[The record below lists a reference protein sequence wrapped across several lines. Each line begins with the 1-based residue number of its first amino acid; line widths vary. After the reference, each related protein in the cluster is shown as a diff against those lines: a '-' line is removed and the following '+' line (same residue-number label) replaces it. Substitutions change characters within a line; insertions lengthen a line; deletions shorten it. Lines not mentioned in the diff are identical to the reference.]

1 MVLMNR
7 YNKPIHTGSI
17 ADLGFAIVV
26 LVAYFTIFSNI
37 HTISVNW
44 LVTIIFLGIAYITV
58 GIYGYAIVSSSANFP
73 VRVSYFV
80 VQLLL
85 GIIILILGGA
95 TGFNAMILLPLAG
108 QSVVLLPELWRYAIN
123 GIIALTYAVALRFVT
138 GSWESTI
145 ANLPIFLAGQVFILV
160 FTQMALGEEKSRR
173 EVQQLADELAEA
185 NQRLRESAGQMELLA
200 VERERNRMARE
211 IHDGI
216 GHHLTALNMQVK
228 AARAILAVDPSR
240 SEDHLIKAE
249 YLSQEALTD
258 VRQSISALREN
269 QEEQGS
275 LIDQIQ
281 AILVNAENAG
291 LKFKFKH
298 AGMIRRLKPEVHLTL
313 YRAVQ
318 ESMSNTIKH
327 AAATHYSIL
336 LDYSQ
341 FESVRLFIQDDGV
354 GTDTPDGGFGLVGMR
369 ERVNLL
375 DGRININ
382 TSIGKGFEIEI
393 VIPE

>member
-1 MVLMNR
+1 MNR
-7 YNKPIHTGSI
+7 SIKPIRTGSI

-26 LVAYFTIFSNI
+26 LVAYFTIFSNV

-44 LVTIIFLGIAYITV
+44 LVIIIFLGITYIAV
-58 GIYGYAIVSSSANFP
+58 GIYGYAAVSLSTYFT
-73 VRVSYFV
+73 VHVSYFV
-80 VQLLL
+80 VQLFL
-85 GIIILILGGA
+85 GMIILILGGA

-108 QSVVLLPELWRYAIN
+108 QSVVLLPEMWRYAIN
-123 GIIALTYAVALRFVT
+123 GSIALTYAVALRFIT
-138 GSWESTI
+138 GSWETTI
-145 ANLPIFLAGQVFILV
+145 ANLPVFLAGQVFILV

-173 EVQQLADELAEA
+173 EVQQLAEELSEA

-200 VERERNRMARE
+200 VERERTRMARE

-228 AARAILAVDPSR
+228 AARAILTVDPTR

-269 QEEQGS
+269 KEEQGD
-275 LIDQIQ
+275 LIDQIR
-281 AILVNAENAG
+281 AILANAENAG
-291 LKFKFKH
+291 LKINFTTN
-298 AGMIRRLKPEVHLTL
+298 GSIRRLKPEVHLTV
-313 YRAVQ
+313 YRALQ
-318 ESMSNTIKH
+318 ESISNTIKH
-327 AAATHYSIL
+327 AAASNYSVL

-341 FESVRLFIQDDGV
+341 SQSMRMLIRDDGI

-369 ERVNLL
+369 ERVNLI
-375 DGRININ
+375 DG
-382 TSIGKGFEIEI
+382 SIKN
-393 VIPE
+393 

>member
-1 MVLMNR
+1 M
-7 YNKPIHTGSI
+7 
-17 ADLGFAIVV
+17 
-26 LVAYFTIFSNI
+26 
-37 HTISVNW
+37 
-44 LVTIIFLGIAYITV
+44 
-58 GIYGYAIVSSSANFP
+58 
-73 VRVSYFV
+73 
-80 VQLLL
+80 
-85 GIIILILGGA
+85 
-95 TGFNAMILLPLAG
+95 
-108 QSVVLLPELWRYAIN
+108 
-123 GIIALTYAVALRFVT
+123 TYAVALRFVT

-269 QEEQGS
+269 EDEQGN

-281 AILVNAENAG
+281 AILINAENAG
-291 LKFKFKH
+291 LKVKFNYT
-298 AGMIRRLKPEVHLTL
+298 GIIRTLKPEAHLTF

-318 ESMSNTIKH
+318 ESVSNTIKH
-327 AAATHYSIL
+327 AAASNYSIL

-341 FESVRLFIQDDGV
+341 LQSTRMLIQDDGI

-369 ERVNLL
+369 ERVNLI
-375 DGRININ
+375 DGSININ
-382 TSIGKGFEIEI
+382 TSKGKGFEIEI

>member
-1 MVLMNR
+1 MNR
-7 YNKPIHTGSI
+7 TIKPIRTGSI

-37 HTISVNW
+37 HAISVNW
-44 LVTIIFLGIAYITV
+44 LVTIIFLGITYITV

-73 VRVSYFV
+73 VRLSYFV
-80 VQLLL
+80 VQLFL
-85 GIIILILGGA
+85 GMIILILGGA

-108 QSVVLLPELWRYAIN
+108 QSVVLLPEMWRYVIN
-123 GIIALTYAVALRFVT
+123 GSIALTYAVALRFVT
-138 GSWESTI
+138 GSWELTI

-173 EVQQLADELAEA
+173 EVQQLADELAAA

-240 SEDHLIKAE
+240 SEGHLIKAE

-269 QEEQGS
+269 QEEQGN

-291 LKFKFKH
+291 LKVNYKH
-298 AGMIRRLKPEVHLTL
+298 YGIIRTLKPEAHLTL

-318 ESMSNTIKH
+318 ESVSNTIKH
-327 AAATHYSIL
+327 AAASTYSIL

-341 FESVRLFIQDDGV
+341 SESIRLLIQDNGI
-354 GTDTPDGGFGLVGMR
+354 GTDAPDGGFGLVGMR
-369 ERVNLL
+369 ERVNLI
-375 DGRININ
+375 DGSININ
-382 TSIGKGFEIEI
+382 SSKGKGFEIEI